1 MVIFQLCELAR
12 VDPTGGVCIVS
23 PLFLLP
29 GFSRCSNSEVVRG
42 QLRSSQ
48 SGSTWLQVND
58 LYLPMQV
65 GGFFLVRRNSTNGKL
80 VVWDP
85 VIRDSMGKK
94 NAAGGVV
101 GCVAQQANLMFCLEC
116 INASLVWW
124 GFCFSVLLVVVW
136 PYLQK
141 PMAS

>member
-1 MVIFQLCELAR
+1 VE
-12 VDPTGGVCIVS
+12 
-23 PLFLLP
+23 
-29 GFSRCSNSEVVRG
+29 NSEVVRG

-65 GGFFLVRRNSTNGKL
+65 GCFFGWEDTQHMANWWFGARWLGILWVPLSNNPFLLGIQGKGCF
-80 VVWDP
+80 VF
-85 VIRDSMGKK
+85 KK

-101 GCVAQQANLMFCLEC
+101 GRVAQQANLMFCLEC

-124 GFCFSVLLVVVW
+124 GCCFSVLLIVVW

>member
-1 MVIFQLCELAR
+1 ME
-12 VDPTGGVCIVS
+12 
-23 PLFLLP
+23 
-29 GFSRCSNSEVVRG
+29 NSEVVRG

-65 GGFFLVRRNSTNGKL
+65 GCFFWWEEESQQMVTWWFGARWLGILWVPLSNNPFLLGIQGKGCF
-80 VVWDP
+80 VF
-85 VIRDSMGKK
+85 KK

-101 GCVAQQANLMFCLEC
+101 GRVAQQANLMFCLEC

-124 GFCFSVLLVVVW
+124 GCCFSVLLIVVW